1 LTELSPE
8 SRLNL
13 ERIKLI
19 LPEIPTGMRSG
30 RLSIL
35 PAKTFNREYNK
46 WEPIEMYAVWPYRMV
61 GVTKPETLQLA
72 RDTWETIPV
81 DRAQL
86 CKQDYSWMANV
97 ANMAGLAWPD
107 TAKTYAIYKMSNNA
121 APQAC
126 FPAFFGPGHDWF
138 PDHNWGGSGMTGIQE
153 MLMAADPYGDG
164 KIYLFHPGQKNA

>member
-1 LTELSPE
+1 
-8 SRLNL
+8 
-13 ERIKLI
+13 
-19 LPEIPTGMRSG
+19 MRSG

-164 KIYLFHPGQKNA
+164 KTSKRIVDILARWL